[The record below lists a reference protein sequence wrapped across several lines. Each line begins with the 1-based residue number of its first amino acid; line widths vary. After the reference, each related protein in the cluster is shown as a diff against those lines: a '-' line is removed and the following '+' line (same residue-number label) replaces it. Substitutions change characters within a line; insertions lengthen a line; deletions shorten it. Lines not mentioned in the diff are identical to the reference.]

1 MTDFHSLSI
10 SPCRTE
16 TRTAPKSDFRHH
28 ADASQCSIDTGG
40 ARPLRKQH
48 TANRKFIPLDT
59 IAVRYPLLIGCHVA
73 NDNIAFDRPLITT
86 MCVFLTLLA
95 AFSWLDLSFNQI
107 RKIENIA
114 TLTELREIYFV
125 NCKIAELEGLDSLV
139 NLRLL
144 EMGSNRLR
152 TIQNLGNLTNLEEL
166 WLGRNKIATIQ
177 VRLPR
182 LCWLCAILPF
192 AFCTFMRVTLRCVLM
207 SLVRELI
214 KRPPG
219 SRHSSQASKI

>member
-1 MTDFHSLSI
+1 MLPITVSRSNCLSSLS
-10 SPCRTE
+10 CAHFFTL
-16 TRTAPKSDFRHH
+16 H
-28 ADASQCSIDTGG
+28 A
-40 ARPLRKQH
+40 
-48 TANRKFIPLDT
+48 
-59 IAVRYPLLIGCHVA
+59 V
-73 NDNIAFDRPLITT
+73 
-86 MCVFLTLLA
+86 
-95 AFSWLDLSFNQI
+95 FSWLDLSFNQI

-114 TLTELREIYFV
+114 TLTELRELYFV

-177 VRLPR
+177 VRFHWVGAVSLSH
-182 LCWLCAILPF
+182 LALTCASPYFTVCLD
-192 AFCTFMRVTLRCVLM
+192 AF
-207 SLVRELI
+207 RELI

-219 SRHSSQASKI
+219 SRHSSQASKVQSSKQPSGLDWRWPSPLCSIARTILVAQWHYPH